1 MLRIVLTITA
11 ASGKRL
17 VYDDGEIG
25 NITNLDAISSY
36 EVLLDGRKVSAEL
49 HGYPRWSEPVRGLLA
64 RCIDV
69 AELDSDLVQ
78 VPEDWTALRVDIGI
92 QSGRQ
97 RHPTR
102 LAMCCVTRETG
113 TFNVGFLEG
122 KLSGFIE
129 DVQPRESYQD
139 MWDLAQHALNVS
151 VWNLDAIPAVRP
163 IEIKNTMMEGGF
175 SVQTCL
181 SHCVLLLSTAS
192 GIAASHV
199 LDFGMLIGRGI
210 WKILLMEPVTG
221 DGYELIRNR
230 LPA

>member
-1 MLRIVLTITA
+1 MLRIILTITT
-11 ASGKRL
+11 ASGQML
-17 VYDDGEIG
+17 IYDDGEIG

-163 IEIKNTMMEGGF
+163 IEIKKYDDGRWILSSDLPEPLRSAFEHRQRYSGKPCVGF
-175 SVQTCL
+175 WDANWAWDL
-181 SHCVLLLSTAS
+181 E
-192 GIAASHV
+192 
-199 LDFGMLIGRGI
+199 DFVNGTRDRG
-210 WKILLMEPVTG
+210 WL
-221 DGYELIRNR
+221 
-230 LPA
+230 